1 MKYLMMI
8 KGNAESEAGKLPS
21 QELIDTMMKY
31 NEELAKAGVL
41 VDLNGLKSTAHGFKV
56 NFSGKGATVTDGPFT
71 EANEVVA
78 GYWVIKVKSRDEAIA
93 WAKKAPLSDP
103 DGGDGGELE
112 LREIFEMEEIA
123 PQYVVDQAK
132 EIEKELAKNR

>member
-8 KGNAESEAGKLPS
+8 KGNADSEAGQLPS

-31 NEELAKAGVL
+31 NEEMAKAGVL
-41 VDLNGLKSTAHGFKV
+41 VDLNGLKSTSHGFKV
-56 NFSGKGATVTDGPFT
+56 KFAGKGTDVIDGPFA
-71 EANEVVA
+71 EAKEVVA
-78 GYWVIKVKSRDEAIA
+78 GYWVIKVTSREEAIA

-103 DGGDGGELE
+103 NGGKRGELE

-123 PQYVVDQAK
+123 PQRTIDQAK
-132 EIEKELAKNR
+132 EIEKELARNR